1 MWWIIIG
8 VIVVLFIILM
18 FILST
23 YNELVRLR
31 NRVENAW
38 AQIDVQLKR
47 RIDLI
52 PNLVEVTKGYAKHE
66 SATLEKVVAARNM
79 AAGATNIEESIE
91 ANNQLTGALKTL
103 FAVSEAYPDLKA
115 NTNFLQLQ
123 NELKET
129 EDKIM
134 YARQF
139 YNDTVTRYNT
149 KIQMFPGNTIAKK
162 YNFTA
167 KPLFEATESDRV
179 VPEVKF

>member
-1 MWWIIIG
+1 MGWIVLG
-8 VIVVLFIILM
+8 VVVVFFIILM
-18 FILST
+18 FIPST
-23 YNELVRLR
+23 YNEIVRLR
-31 NRVENAW
+31 NRVDNAW

-79 AAGATNIEESIE
+79 AAGAKNVEDSIE

-103 FAVSEAYPDLKA
+103 FSVTEAYPELKA
-115 NTNFLQLQ
+115 NTNFTQLQ

-139 YNDTVTRYNT
+139 YNDTVTLYNT
-149 KIQMFPGNTIAKK
+149 KIQMYPGNLVAQK

-167 KPLFEATESDRV
+167 KPLFEIAESDRA